1 MRNNIL
7 LSALLIICLSVA
19 AVADENTSASA
30 DSPFIFINTNS
41 PYGYIVA
48 TNSQYSS
55 FAQIA
60 RSMGFDI
67 DHGILNGLT
76 DENLEDVDILVLPAP
91 GFTLLDEDK
100 EALRRF
106 LQRGGGLF
114 FMAAHRNWVDLSNY
128 DSFLGEFGI
137 TFGISEWGTV
147 KATVPPGCT
156 LSSPYP
162 CYQIVNNL
170 GTSKAYLVTDPSKTE
185 IVAIRPNG
193 NILGAV
199 STNRRLLGLGRMVVF
214 AGIGVVSNNAL
225 AQYDNTNLA
234 KNILTYLLG
243 GPDLRA
249 TLCKFKG
256 RNISPGSIVKLIA
269 KVRNDGNEASEATI
283 VRFFL
288 CTTNTYNGSPPE
300 VVATLGSADLPAL
313 NPGKSKK
320 VKVKVSIP
328 PTVTPGDYYVI
339 AVADPEGE
347 TSDSNTS
354 NNYKASKKQM
364 TIN

>member
-1 MRNNIL
+1 MRKTIM
-7 LSALLIICLSVA
+7 LSALLIISLSVGT
-19 AVADENTSASA
+19 VAEEKTSASA
-30 DSPFIFINTNS
+30 DSPFIFVNTNS
-41 PYGYIVA
+41 PYGFIVA
-48 TNSQYSS
+48 INRQFSS

-67 DHGILNGLT
+67 DHGHLNEIT
-76 DENLEDVDILVLPAP
+76 DEFLEDVDILVLAAP
-91 GFTLLDEDK
+91 GFALLDEDK
-100 EALRRF
+100 AALRRF

-128 DSFLGEFGI
+128 DSFLGEYGI

-156 LSSPYP
+156 LSGPYP
-162 CYQIVNNL
+162 CYQITNNL
-170 GTSKAYLVTDPSKTE
+170 GLSKAYLVTDPSKTE

-199 STNRRLLGLGRMVVF
+199 STNRRPLGLGRMVVF
-214 AGIGVVSNNAL
+214 GGIGVVSNNAL

-243 GPDLRA
+243 GSDLRT

-256 RNISPGSIVKLIA
+256 RNIRPGSKVKLIA
-269 KVRNDGNEASEATI
+269 KARNDGNEASSATI

-288 CTTNTYNGSPPE
+288 CTTNTYNDSPPE
-300 VVATLGSADLPAL
+300 VVATLGSADLPSL
-313 NPGKSKK
+313 DPGKSKK
-320 VKVKVSIP
+320 VKIKVRIS
-328 PTVTPGDYYVI
+328 TSVTPGDYYVI
-339 AVADPEGE
+339 AVADPDDTIGD
-347 TSDSNTS
+347 TNTS
-354 NNYKASKKQM
+354 NNYKASKKQI